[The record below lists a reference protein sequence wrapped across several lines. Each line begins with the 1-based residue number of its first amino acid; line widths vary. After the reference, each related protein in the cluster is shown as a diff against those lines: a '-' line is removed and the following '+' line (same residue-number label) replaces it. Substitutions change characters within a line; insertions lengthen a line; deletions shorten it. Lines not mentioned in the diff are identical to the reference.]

1 MSRSDS
7 GDQRLASALNVQG
20 GNGFEIQGLP
30 AAFAVGEFKKRLCD
44 GDSVVLATFRAGYGS
59 TSRDYGQVT
68 GELGMRLSAH
78 CSGGAGETIS
88 YAVRS
93 TTLGS
98 LLMAATERGVCMVDF
113 GDDAASLV
121 EHLTGEYP
129 NAVIEQA
136 SEAGRELLDAWMAAL
151 DEHVINGAPCPEL
164 PLDIRG
170 TAFQV
175 KVWRFLM
182 QVTPGEV
189 VSYRDIASRIGKP
202 RAVRAVGS
210 ACGANRL
217 AVLVPCHRA
226 LRSDGSPGGY
236 RWGLDRKRVLL
247 EHERNNAREGTG

>member
-1 MSRSDS
+1 
-7 GDQRLASALNVQG
+7 
-20 GNGFEIQGLP
+20 
-30 AAFAVGEFKKRLCD
+30 
-44 GDSVVLATFRAGYGS
+44 
-59 TSRDYGQVT
+59 
-68 GELGMRLSAH
+68 MRLSAH